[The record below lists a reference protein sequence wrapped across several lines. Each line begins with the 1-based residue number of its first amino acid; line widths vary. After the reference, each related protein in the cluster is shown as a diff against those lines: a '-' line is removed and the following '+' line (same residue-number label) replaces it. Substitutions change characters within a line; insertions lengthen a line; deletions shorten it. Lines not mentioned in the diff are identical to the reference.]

1 MKSYKRKKRLIAVS
15 LSLVLLLVSII
26 GLASCAISYP
36 EAESLMDSI
45 KAQVQETKEI
55 EDDFI
60 KNTYE
65 FSTDLFKRSIDMEE
79 NSLVSPLS
87 VLLALAMT
95 ANGADTLTLEQM
107 EDVLGMGT
115 AIEDLNSY
123 LYSYVKGLPSSDKA
137 KLSIANSIWF
147 RDDEGR
153 LTIEEDFLQTNANFY
168 GADIFKAA
176 FDGQTVKD
184 INKWVEDKTDGMIDQ
199 ILEDIGSDHIMY
211 LLNAIAFDAEWSVV
225 YNKDQIISSEFQA
238 ISGEKQAVDLMNSE
252 EDWYLDDG
260 KATGFIKPYHGG
272 HYSFVALLPNEDIPL
287 DDYIDSLTG
296 ETLMA
301 TIKGAEPNLVYASL
315 PKFSYEYEIKMNDA
329 LIDLGMPNAFE
340 PSLADF
346 CNLGDSTRG
355 NIFCE
360 EVFHK
365 SFISVD
371 ELGTKAGAVTKVV
384 MSDEA
389 YIEGK
394 YVRLDRPF
402 VYAIVDKT
410 TSLPIFIGTVVDLEK

>member
-15 LSLVLLLVSII
+15 LSLLLLLVSII

-45 KAQVQETKEI
+45 KAQEQETKEI

-252 EDWYLDDG
+252 EDWYIDDG

-272 HYSFVALLPNEDIPL
+272 HYSFVALLPNEDKG
-287 DDYIDSLTG
+287 SMG
-296 ETLMA
+296 E
-301 TIKGAEPNLVYASL
+301 KERRRKKRRN
-315 PKFSYEYEIKMNDA
+315 K
-329 LIDLGMPNAFE
+329 
-340 PSLADF
+340 
-346 CNLGDSTRG
+346 RG
-355 NIFCE
+355 
-360 EVFHK
+360 
-365 SFISVD
+365 
-371 ELGTKAGAVTKVV
+371 
-384 MSDEA
+384 
-389 YIEGK
+389 
-394 YVRLDRPF
+394 
-402 VYAIVDKT
+402 
-410 TSLPIFIGTVVDLEK
+410 

>member
-45 KAQVQETKEI
+45 KAQEQETKEI

-176 FDGQTVKD
+176 FD
-184 INKWVEDKTDGMIDQ
+184 DQ
-199 ILEDIGSDHIMY
+199 IGRAH
-211 LLNAIAFDAEWSVV
+211 V
-225 YNKDQIISSEFQA
+225 
-238 ISGEKQAVDLMNSE
+238 
-252 EDWYLDDG
+252 
-260 KATGFIKPYHGG
+260 
-272 HYSFVALLPNEDIPL
+272 
-287 DDYIDSLTG
+287 
-296 ETLMA
+296 
-301 TIKGAEPNLVYASL
+301 
-315 PKFSYEYEIKMNDA
+315 
-329 LIDLGMPNAFE
+329 
-340 PSLADF
+340 
-346 CNLGDSTRG
+346 
-355 NIFCE
+355 
-360 EVFHK
+360 
-365 SFISVD
+365 
-371 ELGTKAGAVTKVV
+371 
-384 MSDEA
+384 
-389 YIEGK
+389 
-394 YVRLDRPF
+394 
-402 VYAIVDKT
+402 
-410 TSLPIFIGTVVDLEK
+410 

>member
-1 MKSYKRKKRLIAVS
+1 MKSYKRKKGLIAVS

-45 KAQVQETKEI
+45 KAQEQETKEI

-184 INKWVEDKTDGMIDQ
+184 INKWLRIRQMG
-199 ILEDIGSDHIMY
+199 
-211 LLNAIAFDAEWSVV
+211 
-225 YNKDQIISSEFQA
+225 
-238 ISGEKQAVDLMNSE
+238 
-252 EDWYLDDG
+252 
-260 KATGFIKPYHGG
+260 
-272 HYSFVALLPNEDIPL
+272 
-287 DDYIDSLTG
+287 
-296 ETLMA
+296 
-301 TIKGAEPNLVYASL
+301 
-315 PKFSYEYEIKMNDA
+315 
-329 LIDLGMPNAFE
+329 
-340 PSLADF
+340 
-346 CNLGDSTRG
+346 
-355 NIFCE
+355 
-360 EVFHK
+360 
-365 SFISVD
+365 
-371 ELGTKAGAVTKVV
+371 
-384 MSDEA
+384 
-389 YIEGK
+389 
-394 YVRLDRPF
+394 
-402 VYAIVDKT
+402 
-410 TSLPIFIGTVVDLEK
+410 